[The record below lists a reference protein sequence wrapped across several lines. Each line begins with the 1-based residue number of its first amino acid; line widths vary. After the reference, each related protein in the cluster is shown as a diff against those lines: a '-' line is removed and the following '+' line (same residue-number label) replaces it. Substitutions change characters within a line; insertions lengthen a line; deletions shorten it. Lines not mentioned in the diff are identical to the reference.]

1 MVYFPT
7 FAISITIFLLRQMK
21 PIHWFHNIYVYSIA
35 SLSQRLW
42 GMSTISLF
50 HRKSGHIQ
58 NKKKSR
64 RVWLIFSWCTKFEQ
78 RTSIQPVA
86 GLPSCDMWFWFLP
99 KRGLEKNDVASERCA
114 TAVFPCGST
123 NPRRVYK
130 EVVDSSE
137 RISDAVPISSIDKV
151 ESSRGGGSINSLWG
165 WSSHLNDRN
174 PFHRY
179 MYISYIYIYFF
190 NPYYLGWWAS
200 PNTGNKY
207 EQMGV

>member
-1 MVYFPT
+1 
-7 FAISITIFLLRQMK
+7 
-21 PIHWFHNIYVYSIA
+21 
-35 SLSQRLW
+35 
-42 GMSTISLF
+42 MSTISLF

-179 MYISYIYIYFF
+179 MYISYIYIFLILTIWVDEHPPTQGTNMNKWEFRPQHTWLEDWSVFF
-190 NPYYLGWWAS
+190 FGTNPAPGYWNGFLGKH
-200 PNTGNKY
+200 G
-207 EQMGV
+207 G